1 MSTATTEYSATGR
14 RKNAISH
21 VWMTEGPGE
30 ITINGRAFEDYFPT
44 VQLQNKV
51 LLTFQTVNLVN
62 KFNLKL
68 TAKGGGLQGQAGAIQ
83 LACARA
89 LIEHDPELR
98 PTLKAAGFL
107 RRDPRMKE
115 RKKYGQPGARARFQ
129 FSKR

>member
-1 MSTATTEYSATGR
+1 MSTATTEFSATGR

-21 VWMTEGPGE
+21 VWMSEGEGK
-30 ITINGRAFEDYFPT
+30 ITVNGRAFDEYFAT

-51 LLTFQTVNLVN
+51 LLPFQTVNQVN
-62 KFNLKL
+62 KWDLRL

-83 LACARA
+83 LAIARA
-89 LIEHDPELR
+89 LIEFDPELR
-98 PTLKAAGFL
+98 PDLKAAGFL

-115 RKKYGQPGARARFQ
+115 RKKYGQPGARANFQ